1 LKFYKSSLN
10 FSNNIITYKEC
21 FLVFRNQSLCI
32 FWFFIFY
39 FWPLLLWKGITF
51 SILFHFWQFL
61 VHQMCQEE
69 GFKFCLNTKN
79 NKAHPL
85 DLAYLECLNAIIATQ
100 FATNEQ
106 LKDLTHMFCLRISC
120 YKLYK
125 KGLFSYVL
133 TLKYMCQFGMNLKK
147 PNQKAKH
154 KFFIKKFI
162 VIF

>member
-1 LKFYKSSLN
+1 
-10 FSNNIITYKEC
+10 
-21 FLVFRNQSLCI
+21 
-32 FWFFIFY
+32 
-39 FWPLLLWKGITF
+39 
-51 SILFHFWQFL
+51 
-61 VHQMCQEE
+61 MCQEE